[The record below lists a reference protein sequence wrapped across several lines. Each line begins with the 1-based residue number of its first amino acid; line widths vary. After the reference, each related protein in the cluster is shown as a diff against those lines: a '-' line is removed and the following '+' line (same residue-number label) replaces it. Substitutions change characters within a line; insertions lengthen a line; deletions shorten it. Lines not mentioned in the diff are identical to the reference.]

1 VAIGLELLADGARAL
16 WPQDIENATVH
27 VDARGQGVFTTFVQA
42 SHAATS
48 VKISSA
54 FDNGTIVEI
63 SVSNPTTTTKL
74 FDTYIGRLI
83 DDMASEL
90 FEMVQ
95 DNTHAYTANCKELHL
110 CLLLQRIEKLLQ
122 LASSNEVLVSRLEF
136 LKTQVHNLRAGQQ
149 VNAGKIAD
157 SRFSSRFQ
165 IAGACVKLPAPAVIM
180 HIATEEKKTLAG
192 TSHRETVKALFPRK
206 HKQAAQRSATSCDVQ
221 CVQPSHASI

>member
-1 VAIGLELLADGARAL
+1 
-16 WPQDIENATVH
+16 
-27 VDARGQGVFTTFVQA
+27 
-42 SHAATS
+42 
-48 VKISSA
+48 
-54 FDNGTIVEI
+54 
-63 SVSNPTTTTKL
+63 
-74 FDTYIGRLI
+74 
-83 DDMASEL
+83 
-90 FEMVQ
+90 MVQ